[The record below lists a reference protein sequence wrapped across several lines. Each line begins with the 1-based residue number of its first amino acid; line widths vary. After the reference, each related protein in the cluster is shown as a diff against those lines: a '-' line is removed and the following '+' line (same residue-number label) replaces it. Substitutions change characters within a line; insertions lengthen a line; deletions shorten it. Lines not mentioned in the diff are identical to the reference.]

1 MTALPQTPAAP
12 VPALP
17 RPVRMHQAWSSL
29 TFLHWRFDPAAVAAV
44 LPPGLEPDTYD
55 GSAWAGLVLFRLTV
69 YPTLAGRR
77 LPAVPGLCDF
87 PEVNVRTYVR
97 GADGGRGIT
106 FLSLDAPNL
115 GAVAVA
121 RSGAWALPYH
131 WARIRMRE
139 SGDVRAYSCT
149 RWGGASTTAA
159 VRVGPRIEAG
169 GLERFV
175 TDRFTFYNTTRGG
188 GLSRSDASHPPW
200 ELARAEV
207 LHAAD
212 GLIAATGL
220 PAPDGPPLALYSAGT
235 RAAIGATRQL
245 RG

>member
-1 MTALPQTPAAP
+1 MTALPQTTAAP

-17 RPVRMHQAWSSL
+17 RPVRMHQDWSSL
-29 TFLHWRFDPAAVAAV
+29 TFLHWPLAPAAVAAV
-44 LPPGLEPDTYD
+44 LPPGLEPDTFA
-55 GSAWAGLVLFRLTV
+55 GSAWAGLVLFRLTAH
-69 YPTLAGRR
+69 PTVAGRR
-77 LPAVPGLCDF
+77 LPAVPWLCGF

-97 GADGGRGIT
+97 GPDGGRGIT

-121 RSGAWALPYH
+121 RSRAWALPYH
-131 WARIRMRE
+131 WARMRMAER
-139 SGDVRAYSCT
+139 GDVRAYACT
-149 RWGGASTTAA
+149 RWGGASTTAT
-159 VRVGPRIEAG
+159 VRVGPRIQAG
-169 GLERFV
+169 GLERFL
-175 TDRFTFYNTTRGG
+175 TDRWTFYNATRS

-235 RAAIGATRQL
+235 SAVIGATR
-245 RG
+245 RVTG

>member
-1 MTALPQTPAAP
+1 
-12 VPALP
+12 
-17 RPVRMHQAWSSL
+17 MHQAWSSL
-29 TFLHWRFDPAAVAAV
+29 TFLHWRMDPAAVAAV
-44 LPPGLEPDTYD
+44 LPSGCEPDTFA
-55 GSAWAGLVLFRLTV
+55 GSAWAGLILFRLTV
-69 YPTLAGRR
+69 YPTVAGRR
-77 LPAVPGLCDF
+77 LPAVPWLCGF

-97 GADGGRGIT
+97 GPDGGRGIT

-131 WARIRMRE
+131 WARMRMEAR
-139 SGDVRAYSCT
+139 GDVRAYACT
-149 RWGGASTTAA
+149 RWGGASTTAM
-159 VRVGPRIEAG
+159 VRVGPRIEG
-169 GLERFV
+169 DGLERFL
-175 TDRFTFYNTTRGG
+175 TDRWTFYNATRGG

-212 GLIAATGL
+212 GLIEAAGL
-220 PAPDGPPLALYSAGT
+220 PAPGEPPLALYSAGT
-235 RAAIGATRQL
+235 TAAIGATRPV